1 MHSSLFIGVCLAVT
15 SFAAP
20 AILNDVYKPSDE
32 LADFYGKVSKH
43 IDNARQILDPS
54 STCDTS
60 KIALPSSSDLPS
72 PDDQKPIY
80 VALGRGTQV
89 REKPTRKRSY
99 DIRKL
104 TTRAE
109 LQLRNIHIR
118 LKTRSHRRCCEPL
131 QCHLHRSKLPGHAG
145 HAPENRIQDHQHQRS
160 ILFPPTSK
168 HRPIGPSFLPGLDSG
183 FQSGY
188 HGGAAVR
195 DCVYKGAEEG

>member
-43 IDNARQILDPS
+43 IDNVRQILDPS

-72 PDDQKPIY
+72 PDNQKPIY

-89 REKPTRKRSY
+89 RKEPTRKDLMTLGS
-99 DIRKL
+99 
-104 TTRAE
+104 
-109 LQLRNIHIR
+109 
-118 LKTRSHRRCCEPL
+118 
-131 QCHLHRSKLPGHAG
+131 
-145 HAPENRIQDHQHQRS
+145 
-160 ILFPPTSK
+160 
-168 HRPIGPSFLPGLDSG
+168 
-183 FQSGY
+183 
-188 HGGAAVR
+188 
-195 DCVYKGAEEG
+195 